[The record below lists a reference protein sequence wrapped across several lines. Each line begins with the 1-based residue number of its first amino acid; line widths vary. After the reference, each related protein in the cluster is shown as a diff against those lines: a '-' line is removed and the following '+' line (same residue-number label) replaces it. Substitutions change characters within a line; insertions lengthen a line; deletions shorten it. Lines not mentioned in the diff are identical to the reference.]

1 MWAHSVTWRLP
12 PVKRDGCWGI
22 TTYCDSVR
30 SIMAMSGRSD
40 GSWQLL
46 FHLFKVPSNK
56 TYARRLQRLIYIYF
70 HLVADVKHKS
80 HVSLKKF
87 SPGSRRLNWTTT
99 PVLNELSEDELVD
112 DFLIGWQH
120 LSLCAAAVCFVLT
133 LAWRAI
139 RQNIMTAC
147 FILFISLKTFSQKN

>member
-1 MWAHSVTWRLP
+1 
-12 PVKRDGCWGI
+12 
-22 TTYCDSVR
+22 
-30 SIMAMSGRSD
+30 MAMSGRSD

-70 HLVADVKHKS
+70 HLVADGKHKS

-99 PVLNELSEDELVD
+99 PVLNESSEHELVD
-112 DFLIGWQH
+112 VH